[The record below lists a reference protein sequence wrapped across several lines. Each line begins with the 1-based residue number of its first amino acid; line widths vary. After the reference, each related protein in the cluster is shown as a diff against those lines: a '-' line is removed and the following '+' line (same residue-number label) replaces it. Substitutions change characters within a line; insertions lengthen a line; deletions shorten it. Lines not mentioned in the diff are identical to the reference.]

1 MNPDPGSVAAAIEEA
16 ERIEAETRYRL
27 QTAREAFQAGMALG
41 AARAREALLQ
51 EQAEEQRQLASRL
64 MPVLMS
70 PTQAELE
77 TRRWGPGGRAHFAD
91 PRPGDFPG
99 RGSQAHTGTP
109 ETEPEREAQAG

>member
-1 MNPDPGSVAAAIEEA
+1 MNPDPVAAALEEA
-16 ERIEAETRYRL
+16 DRIEAETRYRL
-27 QTAREAFQAGMALG
+27 QMARETFQAGVALG
-41 AARAREALLQ
+41 AAQAREALLQ
-51 EQAEEQRQLASRL
+51 EQAEAHHQLAEQL

-70 PTQAELE
+70 PTLAELE

-99 RGSQAHTGTP
+99 RGYHAHTDTP

>member
-1 MNPDPGSVAAAIEEA
+1 MTHDPVAAAIKEA

-27 QTAREAFQAGMALG
+27 QMAREAFQAGVTVG
-41 AARAREALLQ
+41 AAQAREALLQ
-51 EQAEEQRQLASRL
+51 EQAAADRQLAAQL

-70 PTQAELE
+70 PDQAEME

-99 RGSQAHTGTP
+99 RQAKAHTQIR

>member
-27 QTAREAFQAGMALG
+27 RMAREAFQVGMALG

-51 EQAEEQRQLASRL
+51 EQAEAQRQLAEQL
-64 MPVLMS
+64 TPVLMS
-70 PTQAELE
+70 PNLAELE
-77 TRRWGPGGRAHFAD
+77 TRRSGPGGRAHFGD

-99 RGSQAHTGTP
+99 RGSRAHTDTP
-109 ETEPEREAQAG
+109 ETKPEWEAQAG

>member
-27 QTAREAFQAGMALG
+27 RMARDAFQAGMAFG
-41 AARAREALLQ
+41 AARVREALLQ
-51 EQAEEQRQLASRL
+51 EQAETQRQLAEQL
-64 MPVLMS
+64 TPVLMS
-70 PTQAELE
+70 PTLAELE
-77 TRRWGPGGRAHFAD
+77 TRRWGPGGRAHFGD

-99 RGSQAHTGTP
+99 RGSQAHTGIR

>member
-1 MNPDPGSVAAAIEEA
+1 MNPDPDSVAAAIDEA

-27 QTAREAFQAGMALG
+27 RMAREAFHAGMALG
-41 AARAREALLQ
+41 AAQAREAQLQ
-51 EQAEEQRQLASRL
+51 EQAEAQRQMASRL

-70 PTQAELE
+70 PTFAELE

-99 RGSQAHTGTP
+99 RRSQAHTP
-109 ETEPEREAQAG
+109 QTEPEREAQAG